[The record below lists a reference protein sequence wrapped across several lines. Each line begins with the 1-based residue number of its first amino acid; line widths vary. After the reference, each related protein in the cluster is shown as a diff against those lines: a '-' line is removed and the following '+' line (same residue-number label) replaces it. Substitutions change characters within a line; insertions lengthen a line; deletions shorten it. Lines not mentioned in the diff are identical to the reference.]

1 MHVSGWITVT
11 VVPSILFLA
20 IYLWL
25 LDILGLDVWA
35 AGRIAHFINLV
46 AERVN

>member
-1 MHVSGWITVT
+1 MTQVSGWITV
-11 VVPSILFLA
+11 VPSILTLA
-20 IYLWL
+20 IWLWV

-35 AGRIAHFINLV
+35 ASRFAHFINLV

>member
-1 MHVSGWITVT
+1 MKYITGRMT
-11 VVPSILFLA
+11 ILPSILGIA
-20 IYLWL
+20 IWLWV

-35 AGRIAHFINLV
+35 ADRIAHFINLV